1 MKLDFQFGKK
11 ETSMATWVKLT
22 LAIKGGIPFLARLL
36 RVKEQSLYT
45 LLDEIVRKYFPQSVV
60 NEFIIKDDE
69 LLSQRVD
76 RDVDQ
81 AIADFTS
88 SSTTNTIEEPI
99 YYEVKPDES
108 DAQSLLGGEIG
119 VTANWARNNQTN
131 EQQNLP

>member
-36 RVKEQSLYT
+36 RIKEQSLYA

-60 NEFIIKDDE
+60 NEFIITDDE

-76 RDVDQ
+76 RDVDK

-88 SSTTNTIEEPI
+88 SSTTNTIEEPL
-99 YYEVKPDES
+99 YYEVKPEEPN
-108 DAQSLLGGEIG
+108 AQSLLGGEIG
-119 VTANWARNNQTN
+119 VTANWARNQQTN
-131 EQQNLP
+131 EQ

>member
-1 MKLDFQFGKK
+1 
-11 ETSMATWVKLT
+11 MATWVKLT

-36 RVKEQSLYT
+36 RIKEQSLYT

-76 RDVDQ
+76 RDVDK

-88 SSTTNTIEEPI
+88 SSTIPTIEEPI
-99 YYEVKPDES
+99 YYEVKPDDS
-108 DAQSLLGGEIG
+108 DAQSLLGGEVG
-119 VTANWARNNQTN
+119 VKSPWASN
-131 EQQNLP
+131 

>member
-36 RVKEQSLYT
+36 RIKEQSLYA

-60 NEFIIKDDE
+60 NEFIITDDE

-76 RDVDQ
+76 RDVDK

-88 SSTTNTIEEPI
+88 SSTTNTIEEPL

-119 VTANWARNNQTN
+119 VTANWARNQQTN

>member
-36 RVKEQSLYT
+36 RIKEQSLYA

-60 NEFIIKDDE
+60 NEFIITDDE

-76 RDVDQ
+76 RDVDK

-88 SSTTNTIEEPI
+88 SSTTNTIEEPL

-119 VTANWARNNQTN
+119 VTANWARNQQTN
-131 EQQNLP
+131 EQ

>member
-1 MKLDFQFGKK
+1 MYHPDTMKLDFHFGKK

-36 RVKEQSLYT
+36 RIKEQSLYT

-76 RDVDQ
+76 RDVDK

-88 SSTTNTIEEPI
+88 SSTIPTIEEPI
-99 YYEVKPDES
+99 YYEVKPDDS
-108 DAQSLLGGEIG
+108 DAQSLLGGEVG
-119 VTANWARNNQTN
+119 VKSPWASN
-131 EQQNLP
+131 